1 MSRQETGSFSL
12 MKNINTALILHII
25 RENKNISRAH
35 VSKISG
41 LTPATVTNI
50 TCELI
55 GMGLVSEAERGVSK
69 GGRKPVLLRIVE
81 DAYHVIGV
89 YIGSRMIQLVLADL
103 SGRLL
108 ERRDIACPIGLGPE
122 EALGKVVDAIRETLR
137 HSEKRIIG
145 IGVGVHGLVRRD
157 EGIAVLSPNLGWE
170 NVRIKDLLESEFGL
184 PVMVD
189 NDVHAMTIGER
200 LAGMARSSEDFVL
213 LYVGSGI
220 GGSIVMGNQLYA
232 GATGAA
238 GEFGHTTVQP
248 DGPLCSCGNHGCLQA
263 LASEGAMLE
272 RYKELAGKDAVPGLS
287 FNGLMEKALAGDRWA
302 AKAISDAAVYIG
314 IGIANIINVFNPTLV
329 VIGGDIS
336 KMGSSVMRIINEEVA
351 RRCME
356 YTQSST
362 RIVFAGSKNES
373 FLRGAASLVIQ
384 ALLENPSRLLENQ
397 G

>member
-1 MSRQETGSFSL
+1 MGKQETGSFSL
-12 MKNINTALILHII
+12 MKNINTALILGII
-25 RENKNISRAH
+25 RENRNISRAL

-55 GMGLVSEAERGVSK
+55 NMGLVSEAERGISK
-69 GGRKPVLLRIVE
+69 GGRKPVLLQIVE

-89 YIGSRMIQLVLADL
+89 YIGSRMLQLVMTDL
-103 SGRLL
+103 SGRILL
-108 ERRDIACPIGLGPE
+108 QRDIAKPTGLTPE
-122 EALGKVVDAIRETLR
+122 EALSKVVEAVRDTMVQ
-137 HSEKRIIG
+137 SDKRIIG

-157 EGIAVLSPNLGWE
+157 EGIAVRSPNLGWE
-170 NVRIKDLLESEFGL
+170 NVRIRDLLESEFQL

-200 LAGMARSSEDFVL
+200 LAGMARSSENFLL

-232 GATGAA
+232 GATGVA
-238 GEFGHTTVQP
+238 GEFGHTTILP
-248 DGPLCSCGNHGCLQA
+248 DGPLCSCGNRGCLQA
-263 LASEGAMLE
+263 LASEGAITE
-272 RYKELAGKDAVPGLS
+272 AYRKLAGLPENAQLDFYEVMHRAA
-287 FNGLMEKALAGDRWA
+287 EGDRFA
-302 AKAISDAAVYIG
+302 CKAISDAAVYIG
-314 IGIANIINVFNPTLV
+314 IGIANLINIFNPSLV
-329 VIGGDIS
+329 VIGGDIG
-336 KMGSSVMRIINEEVA
+336 KMGSSVMSIINAEVGK
-351 RRCME
+351 RCMA

-384 ALLENPSRLLENQ
+384 ELFENPARILEN
-397 G
+397 